1 MTDLIDLVACEGSV
15 GGHEE
20 VAPWGWD
27 ERGDDADKVV
37 IHISGVSESLRAG
50 CHDGRDLQRCQL

>member
-1 MTDLIDLVACEGSV
+1 MLEIIRGGWLLEDVTDLIDLVACEGSV

-37 IHISGVSESLRAG
+37 IHISGVS
-50 CHDGRDLQRCQL
+50 